1 MLFRFVFNCFC
12 CGDSTTVSSTS
23 FAFATAAANPPV
35 GIFGLVLSIALM
47 AFAATLISNWIKKY
61 KWIAWAGLLA
71 ILIVAIELIY
81 TDIQILFL

>member
-1 MLFRFVFNCFC
+1 MFLKRYNLKKKIAL
-12 CGDSTTVSSTS
+12 VSG
-23 FAFATAAANPPV
+23 A
-35 GIFGLVLSIALM
+35 GKGLGRACAIALM

>member
-1 MLFRFVFNCFC
+1 MDNIVADFTMSLDNVLGVAGL
-12 CGDSTTVSSTS
+12 GDHYSLL
-23 FAFATAAANPPV
+23 
-35 GIFGLVLSIALM
+35 IFGLVLSIALM